1 MLVSEQH
8 NFISCFVDGSI
19 IEGIDWFMV
28 EKTMINGLEVGRRK
42 ISPCNSDVVLPPHG
56 ELILVMRMSGEVSTV
71 PAPVNIG
78 GAAVRRRFKRFF
90 CNRILCTHEYC
101 PSVYLM
107 APPQTAMEVVDDTS
121 QPSSSASK
129 HHQAKHFPNTSSES
143 DLQRYRTSSV
153 WDHAP
158 SLGNVATVSDS
169 FRTKISKQYSTQDN
183 GSAKFFQG
191 ALHAPNMGEKV
202 AQVRL
207 S

>member
-78 GAAVRRRFKRFF
+78 GAAVRRRFKRLSGLFALLRTF
-90 CNRILCTHEYC
+90 IKGLKEPLGMKPPLSFIRKLPNMSTYIRATSHPSHDNESLNKFMTEVNKLCTETELLLTLRC
-101 PSVYLM
+101 
-107 APPQTAMEVVDDTS
+107 
-121 QPSSSASK
+121 
-129 HHQAKHFPNTSSES
+129 
-143 DLQRYRTSSV
+143 
-153 WDHAP
+153 
-158 SLGNVATVSDS
+158 
-169 FRTKISKQYSTQDN
+169 
-183 GSAKFFQG
+183 
-191 ALHAPNMGEKV
+191 
-202 AQVRL
+202 
-207 S
+207 